1 MKMKIRMIMSLW
13 LLMLG
18 LAMTS
23 AAARPGNCVG
33 RCGEVFTRGQQCT
46 CDFSCLQHNE
56 CCPDF
61 QKTCTIAQSCQGR
74 CGETFRRG
82 QLCECDPQCIRYNTC
97 CHDYQLHCD
106 ASVSVPNPKTFQPLR
121 ATASGNR
128 KSQRSSMRSNSESEE
143 WFTGSGRCPQYP
155 GGQCPGSLLSPLTA
169 SSSGPAPPAVS
180 TTHLQ
185 HASVPSSNGQAQDSP
200 ALGSSLQSYNAPS
213 LGSSSPVSPSGP
225 GTAGVTAHMLLS
237 PGGAPPYVSNQGLSS
252 LTGSRPRPS
261 TLQDVAQTLGLSV
274 VDGGSAG
281 LGAGL
286 FADVDLCSN
295 SPINGLTALKNG
307 TILIFK
313 GDLFWAVDPVSRSV
327 GHPQSITDSLGI
339 SSPIDA
345 VFTRCNC
352 HGNTY
357 IIKGDRYW
365 RFNGNMVVE
374 AGFPKP
380 VATEFPGLTGA
391 INAAL
396 AVPATRSSSESV
408 YFFKK
413 GDIMQRFTF
422 SPGSTPSCSFNPRG
436 TLKTHSSHHT
446 DVVLSGEINIKLS
459 LKGVP
464 TPVTSALSMQSLQRP
479 DRYHHY
485 IFSGPLFF
493 SVQIVEDWPVLVKPD
508 PSSALVPLPILSP
521 AAMATSSANMITQ
534 NANPSYPSN
543 SIRLWL
549 RCP

>member
-1 MKMKIRMIMSLW
+1 MKIRMIMSLW

-97 CHDYQLHCD
+97 CHDYQLHC
-106 ASVSVPNPKTFQPLR
+106 
-121 ATASGNR
+121 GNR

-143 WFTGSGRCPQYP
+143 WFT
-155 GGQCPGSLLSPLTA
+155 
-169 SSSGPAPPAVS
+169 
-180 TTHLQ
+180 
-185 HASVPSSNGQAQDSP
+185 ASVPSSNGQAQDSP

-281 LGAGL
+281 LGA
-286 FADVDLCSN
+286 
-295 SPINGLTALKNG
+295 
-307 TILIFK
+307 
-313 GDLFWAVDPVSRSV
+313 DPVSRSV

-413 GDIMQRFTF
+413 
-422 SPGSTPSCSFNPRG
+422 
-436 TLKTHSSHHT
+436 